1 MRKRL
6 TGLIVLAAAGSTTL
20 AACSSAGGTGGGSS
34 AGGTI
39 KIGVISDYTGVA
51 SSSFATNDNGVKAYI
66 KRVNAEGGINGHK
79 LEYVR
84 GDTASSPTGALTA
97 AQKLVQ
103 VDKVFAIV
111 ENSSYFYGA
120 EPFLL
125 KEKVPVVGSGID
137 GPIWSDPKNTNLFT
151 ATGVSNSDYSQVAFG
166 QFAKQVGV
174 TKCGSIAYA
183 GSESAAHAA
192 MGYVQSCQR
201 AGLQAG
207 YLNTELPFG
216 TTDVGAIA
224 LAIKKSGI
232 DGIYLPLVPSTS
244 FALLGALKQLGVKLK
259 SALLPTG
266 YGGDLLA
273 NKAGVQAAQGY
284 DFQVVGVP
292 AEAQTAATKR
302 RAADLAAVG
311 VTTPPTF
318 AEQESYLSMVAFGAG
333 LKAAGDKPTPE
344 SFLEAMN
351 NLKNYDGEGL
361 MAPQTISFHEYVPK
375 ELCTWFVRLE
385 GETFKIHENM
395 PICGP
400 LFKLKT

>member
-6 TGLIVLAAAGSTTL
+6 TGLIALAAAASTTL
-20 AACSSAGGTGGGSS
+20 AACSSSGGTGGGGG
-34 AGGTI
+34 GGTI

-51 SSSFATNDNGVKAYI
+51 SSSFASNDNGVNAYI
-66 KRVNAEGGINGHK
+66 KRVNTAGGINGHK
-79 LEYVR
+79 IEFVR

-125 KEKVPVVGSGID
+125 KENIPVVGSGID

-151 ATGVSNSDYSQVAFG
+151 ATGVSNSDYSQEAFG
-166 QFAKQVGV
+166 KFAKQVGV

-183 GSESAAHAA
+183 GSASAAHAA
-192 MGYVQSCQR
+192 MGYVQSCER
-201 AGLQAG
+201 AGLKAG

-224 LAIKKSGI
+224 LAIKDSGI

-284 DFQVVGVP
+284 DFQVVGAP
-292 AEAQTAATKR
+292 AEAETAATKQ

-318 AEQESYLSMVAFGAG
+318 AEQESYLSTVAFGAG
-333 LKAAGDKPTPE
+333 LKAAGDKPTRE
-344 SFLEAMN
+344 SFLAAMN
-351 NLKNYDGEGL
+351 DLKGYDGEGL
-361 MAPQTISFHEYVPK
+361 MAPQKISFHEYVPK

-385 GETFKIHENM
+385 GETFKIHDGM